1 MADDEQGTSGMVPG
15 LASEFIT
22 QLRALTGRLEGLA
35 GSGAWLP
42 PVPGA
47 FPLPGALS
55 ATQLRSIAES
65 VAAQRR
71 SIEALQAQ
79 LTAFDGQLA
88 VLEQILGPLAEWS
101 GTWADLE
108 QRLLRM
114 GHAPESPGGPPR
126 PQQRGENRN
135 EP

>member
-15 LASEFIT
+15 LAEAFAA
-22 QLRALTGRLEGLA
+22 QLRAITGGLEGLP
-35 GSGAWLP
+35 GSGARLP

-55 ATQLRSIAES
+55 AAQLRLIAES

-79 LTAFDGQLA
+79 LSAFDGQLA
-88 VLEQILGPLAEWS
+88 VLEQILSPLAEWS
-101 GTWADLE
+101 GTWAEFE
-108 QRLLRM
+108 QRLLSM
-114 GHAPESPGGPPR
+114 GQLREPPGGPAIPG
-126 PQQRGENRN
+126 QE
-135 EP
+135 